1 MATLTVAG
9 VEEALSKYKTV
20 GSSFV
25 QELNLVMPRLYAMGM
40 WRDLLYETTIS
51 TTDGNF
57 TLPDDS
63 ESIVSAMVDNDPV
76 RAKAQFHDYR
86 ITGRNRDGSTLY
98 GYGLVDDGFAPTVNE
113 LEASK
118 AYTIA
123 IEPISPATSI
133 PRTSTNFITITG
145 LNNASTPVLQ
155 TYTPNLD
162 TASNNITSGSVQFT
176 TITEIRNGDS
186 SLSAPVK
193 ITAVNVADAT
203 DKLELGTVQEANK
216 VNSFRRYRLG
226 NNISNAETKT
236 VRVLVKRKFKNL
248 INSFDIVRPS
258 NLNAIKHG
266 LLGTVAEDNADLERA
281 NYHWNVCKQ
290 LLEEELD
297 AYRGSAKPAINFDPT
312 GSGSRIPNVL

>member
-86 ITGRNRDGSTLY
+86 ITGRNRDGSTIH

-118 AYTIA
+118 AYTIS
-123 IEPISPATSI
+123 IEPVSPETEI
-133 PRTSTNFITITG
+133 PRTSTNFISITG

-176 TITEIRNGDS
+176 TIIEIRNGDS

-193 ITAVNVADAT
+193 ITAVNIADAT

-226 NNISNAETKT
+226 NDSSVKKT
-236 VRVLVKRKFKNL
+236 IRVLVKRKFKNL
-248 INSFDIVRPS
+248 INSFDVVRPS
-258 NLNAIKHG
+258 NINAIKHG

-281 NYHWNVCKQ
+281 NYHWSVCRQ
-290 LLEEELD
+290 LLDEELD
-297 AYRGSAKPAINFDPT
+297 AYRGSAKPTVNFDPT
-312 GSGSRIPNVL
+312 GSGSRIPNVM

>member
-9 VEEALSKYKTV
+9 VEDALSKFKSV
-20 GSSFV
+20 GSSFT
-25 QELNLVMPRLYAMGM
+25 QELNLVLPRLYAMGM

-57 TLPDDS
+57 TLPDDA
-63 ESIVSAMVDNDPV
+63 EAIVSALIDNDPV

-86 ITGRNRDGSTLY
+86 ITGRNRDGSTLH
-98 GYGLVDDGFAPTVNE
+98 GFGLVDDGFAPAVNE
-113 LEASK
+113 LEAAK
-118 AYTIA
+118 GYTITVS
-123 IEPISPATSI
+123 PISPATEI

-145 LNNASTPVLQ
+145 LNNASTPALQ
-155 TYTPNLD
+155 TYSPNLD

-186 SLSAPVK
+186 SLPSPVK
-193 ITAVNVADAT
+193 ITAVNVNDT
-203 DKLELGTVQEANK
+203 SDTLELGEVQEANK

-226 NNISNAETKT
+226 NDISNTTKKT
-236 VRVLVKRKFKNL
+236 IRVLVKRSFKNL
-248 INSFDIVRPS
+248 INSFDVIRPS

-297 AYRGSAKPAINFDPT
+297 AYRGSAKPAVNFDPT
-312 GSGSRIPNVL
+312 GSGSRIPNLL

>member
-9 VEEALSKYKTV
+9 VEDALSKFKSV
-20 GSSFV
+20 GSSFT
-25 QELNLVMPRLYAMGM
+25 QELNLVLPRLYAMGM

-57 TLPDDS
+57 TLPDDA
-63 ESIVSAMVDNDPV
+63 EAIVSALIDNDPV

-86 ITGRNRDGSTLY
+86 ITGRNRDGSTLH
-98 GYGLVDDGFAPTVNE
+98 GFGLVDDGFAPAVNE
-113 LEASK
+113 LEAAK
-118 AYTIA
+118 GYTITVS
-123 IEPISPATSI
+123 PISPATEI

-145 LNNASTPVLQ
+145 LNNASTPALQ
-155 TYTPNLD
+155 TYSPNLD

-186 SLSAPVK
+186 SLPSPVK
-193 ITAVNVADAT
+193 ITAVNVNDT
-203 DKLELGTVQEANK
+203 SDTLELGEVQEANK

-226 NNISNAETKT
+226 NDISNTTKKT
-236 VRVLVKRKFKNL
+236 IRVLVKRSFKNL
-248 INSFDIVRPS
+248 INSFDVIRPS

-297 AYRGSAKPAINFDPT
+297 AYRGSANPAVNFDPT
-312 GSGSRIPNVL
+312 GSGSRIPNLL

>member
-86 ITGRNRDGSTLY
+86 ITGRNRDGSTIH

-118 AYTIA
+118 AYTIS
-123 IEPISPATSI
+123 IEPVSPATEI

-176 TITEIRNGDS
+176 TVIEIRNGDS

-193 ITAVNVADAT
+193 ITAVNIADAT

-226 NNISNAETKT
+226 NDSSVKKT
-236 VRVLVKRKFKNL
+236 IRVLVKRKFKNL
-248 INSFDIVRPS
+248 INSFDVVRPS
-258 NLNAIKHG
+258 NINAIKHG

-281 NYHWNVCKQ
+281 NYHWSVCRQ
-290 LLEEELD
+290 LLDEELD
-297 AYRGSAKPAINFDPT
+297 AYRGSAKPTVNFDPT
-312 GSGSRIPNVL
+312 GSGSRIPNVM

>member
-1 MATLTVAG
+1 MRWVCGGIYYTRL
-9 VEEALSKYKTV
+9 LS
-20 GSSFV
+20 
-25 QELNLVMPRLYAMGM
+25 Q
-40 WRDLLYETTIS
+40 LL
-51 TTDGNF
+51 
-57 TLPDDS
+57 
-63 ESIVSAMVDNDPV
+63 

-118 AYTIA
+118 AYTIS
-123 IEPISPATSI
+123 IEPISPATEI
-133 PRTSTNFITITG
+133 PRTSTNFISITG

-176 TITEIRNGDS
+176 SITEIRNGDS
-186 SLSAPVK
+186 SLPAPVK
-193 ITAVNVADAT
+193 ITAVNVADST

-216 VNSFRRYRLG
+216 INSFRRYRLG
-226 NNISNAETKT
+226 NDITNATKKT
-236 VRVLVKRKFKNL
+236 IRVLVKRKFKNL

-258 NLNAIKHG
+258 SLNAIKHG

-297 AYRGSAKPAINFDPT
+297 AYRGSAKPAVNFDPT
-312 GSGSRIPNVL
+312 GSGSRIPNVM

>member
-118 AYTIA
+118 AYTIS
-123 IEPISPATSI
+123 IEPVSPATEI

-176 TITEIRNGDS
+176 TIIEIRNGDS

-193 ITAVNVADAT
+193 ITAVNIADAT

-216 VNSFRRYRLG
+216 INSFRRYRLG
-226 NNISNAETKT
+226 NDPSTTKT
-236 VRVLVKRKFKNL
+236 IRVLVKRKFKNL
-248 INSFDIVRPS
+248 INSFDVVRPS

-281 NYHWNVCKQ
+281 NYHWNVCRQ

-297 AYRGSAKPAINFDPT
+297 AYRGSAKPAVNFDPT
-312 GSGSRIPNVL
+312 GSGSRIPNVM